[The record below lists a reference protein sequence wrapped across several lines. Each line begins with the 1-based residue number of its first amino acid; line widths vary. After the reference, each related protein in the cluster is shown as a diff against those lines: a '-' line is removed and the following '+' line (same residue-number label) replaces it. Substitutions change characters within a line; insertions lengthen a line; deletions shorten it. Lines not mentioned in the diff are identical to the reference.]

1 MLNCSS
7 MRAAVILSAALLML
21 GVLLGLVAVTT
32 PFVVPASQLSLL
44 LVLAGAAVLAATFL
58 AALLPGVARRLDEC
72 QH

>member
-32 PFVVPASQLSLL
+32 P
-44 LVLAGAAVLAATFL
+44 LVAVFKGLADSIPFI
-58 AALLPGVARRLDEC
+58 
-72 QH
+72 

>member
-7 MRAAVILSAALLML
+7 MRAAVIFSAALLML
-21 GVLLGLVAVTT
+21 GVFVGIVAMTT
-32 PFVVPASQLSLL
+32 PFIVPATQLSLL
-44 LVLAGAAVLAATFL
+44 LVLAGAAVLIVTFL